1 MTNKNTHGGQRKGA
15 GRPAKDGEKKYY
27 SLWLKVEHMEL
38 IDKKSEFVR
47 EAIKAKLI
55 SDGLLKED

>member
-1 MTNKNTHGGQRKGA
+1 MPNKNNHGGQRKGA
-15 GRPAKDGEKKYY
+15 GRPIKDGEKKYY

-38 IDKKSEFVR
+38 IESKSKFVR

-55 SDGLLKED
+55 TDGLLKED